1 MAQKEKPK
9 SGETESFATRKQ
21 SLRLKTKLEEEES
34 PTKQISAE
42 ELFKE
47 FREVNVSQFF
57 AKNKQYL
64 GYVGKVKSLTTV
76 VHELITNSLD
86 ACEEAGILPDIKVKV
101 EQMGEKDDEH
111 YKVTVEDNGPGIP
124 EANVEKVF
132 GQLLAGTKFH
142 RNIQLRG
149 QQGIGASGAV
159 LFSQMTTGKP
169 TYVKSG
175 TGKGKIVE
183 IHVMLDTKAGNPK
196 ILDKKI
202 QSGEWRGTLVSAEFK
217 GVQHTK
223 GQKGAFEYARW
234 TAAANPH
241 AKIKYRD
248 PEGEIVFER
257 VIREIPPRPIET
269 KPHPSGVGTHDLL
282 ELAHHSTAHK
292 VSSFL
297 VNELTRVSADKVAE
311 IQKLVNFDLGISPKK
326 IEWAQAE
333 QLVSAFKKIKW
344 MAPPA
349 MGLIPIGEKTIEKAL
364 KNLLQPEF
372 VMARTREP
380 RVYKGGIPFL
390 VEVAIAYGGNAG
402 RETPEGRK
410 VELMRFANRA
420 PLLFDA
426 GACVTTEAMNS
437 IEWKRYH
444 VQDLENEPITIFIN
458 LISTHVPYIS
468 AGKQSIAEED
478 EIFEEIRFALMQI
491 LRDLQIF
498 LGGKRRAAEREEKK
512 RIFEKYI
519 PETAKALSKLT
530 GEKEETLIKKLE
542 KLVFDRFGK
551 DFSKEPEEEKEEV
564 EEGETSEE

>member
-1 MAQKEKPK
+1 MAETPKQK
-9 SGETESFATRKQ
+9 
-21 SLRLKTKLEEEES
+21 LKAKVEEEES

-47 FREVNVSQFF
+47 FREVNISQFF

-86 ACEEAGILPDIKVKV
+86 ACEEARILPDLKVKV
-101 EQMGEKDDEH
+101 EQVGEKDDEH

-124 EANVEKVF
+124 EANIEKVF

-183 IHVMLDTKAGNPK
+183 ISVMLDTKAGAPK
-196 ILDKKI
+196 ILDKKLS
-202 QSGEWRGTLVSAEFK
+202 SGDWRGTVVSSEFK
-217 GVQHTK
+217 GVQYTK
-223 GQKGAFEYARW
+223 GQKGPYEYVRW

-241 AKIKYRD
+241 TKIKFKD
-248 PEGEIVFER
+248 ADGETVFDR
-257 VIREIPPRPIET
+257 VIKEVPSRPVET
-269 KPHPSGVGTHDLL
+269 KPHPSGVETHDLL
-282 ELAHHSTAHK
+282 ELAHHASAHK
-292 VSSFL
+292 VSGFL
-297 VNELTRVSADKVAE
+297 VNEFTRVSADKVAE
-311 IQKLVNFDLGISPKK
+311 MQKLVNFDLGISPKK
-326 IEWAQAE
+326 LEWAQAE
-333 QLVSAFKKIKW
+333 QLVQAFKKIKW

-349 MGLIPIGEKTIEKAL
+349 VGLIPIGEKIIEKAL

-402 RETPEGRK
+402 RETPDGRK

-437 IEWKRYH
+437 IEWKRYY
-444 VQDLENEPITIFIN
+444 VQDLENAPLTIFVN
-458 LISTHVPYIS
+458 LISTHVPYTS
-468 AGKQSIAEED
+468 AGKQSIAEEE
-478 EIFEEIRFALMQI
+478 EIYEEIRFALMQI

-530 GEKEETLIKKLE
+530 GEKEEVLVKKLE
-542 KLVFDRFGK
+542 KIVLERFGK

-564 EEGETSEE
+564 EEADASEE